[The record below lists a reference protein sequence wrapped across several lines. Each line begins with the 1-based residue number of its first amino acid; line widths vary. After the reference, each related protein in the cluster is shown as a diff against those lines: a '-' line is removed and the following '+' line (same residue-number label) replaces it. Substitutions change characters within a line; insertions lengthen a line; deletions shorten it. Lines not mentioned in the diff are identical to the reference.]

1 MIRASYRSAHLCVSL
16 ITAVTLLVGCAST
29 PSTDT
34 TNDEMSSTESVDAV
48 VDSTLMSGDTTAS
61 TVVRIDVTVG
71 IDDDPGRIEK
81 VALGSDVQ
89 ITLENPDEPDEFHL
103 HGYDLDTG
111 ELEPGEPADISFTAN
126 TAGEFVVESHE
137 TGDVLMTL
145 IVE

>member
-1 MIRASYRSAHLCVSL
+1 MDTSN
-16 ITAVTLLVGCAST
+16 
-29 PSTDT
+29 DT
-34 TNDEMSSTESVDAV
+34 TLSTESADTVA
-48 VDSTLMSGDTTAS
+48 DSTPMSGDTTAS
-61 TVVRIDVTVG
+61 QVVRIDVTVG

-81 VALGSDVQ
+81 VTLGSDVQ

-126 TAGEFVVESHE
+126 SAGEFVVESHE

-145 IVE
+145 VVE